1 METNLK
7 EEFEDEDEYL
17 KELQTKLIQAK
28 HERKKTEKEADIL
41 DNRLNKLKIEEENE
55 LKKIENI
62 SKKVQEKIEKY
73 KFLSNNIN
81 QQNFL
86 KQIKQAEIEE
96 KKKKNQKMKE
106 EIKKNIETKKNER
119 SQQVKEEAKLFKL
132 YKQYNENLKEVIN
145 SENFKNNK
153 TKWQIIK
160 GQHILDK
167 ERKIASEYEKKL
179 KLRDE
184 LQQRLIRE
192 IELRDQAKAEKDKV
206 EQEEMEYMKKLQT
219 TTQIHKYSKL
229 QYIIIIITL

>member
-17 KELQTKLIQAK
+17 KELQTILIQAK

-96 KKKKNQKMKE
+96 KKIKNQKMKE

>member
-28 HERKKTEKEADIL
+28 HERKKTEKEADVL

-81 QQNFL
+81 QQNLL
-86 KQIKQAEIEE
+86 KQKKQAEIEE
-96 KKKKNQKMKE
+96 KKVKNKKMKE
-106 EIKKNIETKKNER
+106 EIKKNIENKKNER

-192 IELRDQAKAEKDKV
+192 IELRDKAKAEKDKV

>member
-1 METNLK
+1 
-7 EEFEDEDEYL
+7 
-17 KELQTKLIQAK
+17 
-28 HERKKTEKEADIL
+28 
-41 DNRLNKLKIEEENE
+41 
-55 LKKIENI
+55 
-62 SKKVQEKIEKY
+62 
-73 KFLSNNIN
+73 
-81 QQNFL
+81 
-86 KQIKQAEIEE
+86 
-96 KKKKNQKMKE
+96 MKE

>member
-28 HERKKTEKEADIL
+28 HERKKTEKEADVL

-73 KFLSNNIN
+73 KFLSNNIK
-81 QQNFL
+81 QQNLL
-86 KQIKQAEIEE
+86 KQKKQAEIEE
-96 KKKKNQKMKE
+96 KKVKNKKMKE
-106 EIKKNIETKKNER
+106 EIKKNIENKKNER

-132 YKQYNENLKEVIN
+132 YKQYNQNLKEVIN
-145 SENFKNNK
+145 TENFKNNK

-192 IELRDQAKAEKDKV
+192 IELRDKAKAEKDKV

>member
-7 EEFEDEDEYL
+7 EKFDDEDEYL

-81 QQNFL
+81 QQNLL
-86 KQIKQAEIEE
+86 KQIKQVEIEE
-96 KKKKNQKMKE
+96 KKIKNQKMKE
-106 EIKKNIETKKNER
+106 EIKKNIENKKNER

-192 IELRDQAKAEKDKV
+192 IELRDKAKAEKDKV

>member
-81 QQNFL
+81 QQNLL

-96 KKKKNQKMKE
+96 KKIKNQKMKE
-106 EIKKNIETKKNER
+106 EIKKNIENKKNER

-145 SENFKNNK
+145 SENYKNNK

-167 ERKIASEYEKKL
+167 ERKISSEYEKKL

-192 IELRDQAKAEKDKV
+192 IELRDKAKAEKDKV

>member
-28 HERKKTEKEADIL
+28 HERKKTEKEADSL

-96 KKKKNQKMKE
+96 KKIKNQKMKE

>member
-96 KKKKNQKMKE
+96 KKIKNQKMKE

>member
-96 KKKKNQKMKE
+96 KKIKNQKMKE

-184 LQQRLIRE
+184 LKQRLIRE

>member
-73 KFLSNNIN
+73 KFLSHNIN

-96 KKKKNQKMKE
+96 KKIKNQKMKE

-184 LQQRLIRE
+184 LKQRLIRE